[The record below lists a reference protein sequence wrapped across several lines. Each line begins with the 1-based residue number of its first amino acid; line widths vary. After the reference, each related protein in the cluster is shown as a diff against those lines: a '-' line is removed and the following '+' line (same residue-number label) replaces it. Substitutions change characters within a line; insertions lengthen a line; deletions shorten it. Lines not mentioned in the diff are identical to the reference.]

1 MVRRLVGAI
10 VEAVAAEGLD
20 PRRRRLVP
28 LGPLGPRDLPVGHLA
43 HQRMCEG
50 ELRLAGD
57 HAPALATDELLAHEL
72 LELRVEL
79 CSCAEGAAPEHAPE
93 DGCVLQKSLLALRE
107 RVEARGD
114 DPVQRLGE
122 LVRPALG
129 GDADELFR
137 EERVAADPRQ
147 QLCLLVCRQ

>member
-72 LELRVEL
+72 LELQPKARISGDVRYETL
-79 CSCAEGAAPEHAPE
+79 EMHQGATI
-93 DGCVLQKSLLALRE
+93 D
-107 RVEARGD
+107 
-114 DPVQRLGE
+114 GE
-122 LVRPALG
+122 LRSLKSEGRPSVLKLAHANG
-129 GDADELFR
+129 G
-137 EERVAADPRQ
+137 
-147 QLCLLVCRQ
+147 